1 MSGKPVSLSKMME
14 LVGAKW
20 TCVFRATLMVEGGFS
35 YGPIPS
41 PFALPP
47 PWGVGCVLGP
57 YASNRN
63 NNKYNIRSGSRPYIE
78 FPLALAPSLL
88 LWLIV
93 FLASSECFKLY
104 SPYLRHKVKA
114 TAKPTHI
121 LGTLSCQYENDELE
135 FQFYLSPIFYA
146 PILAIPSIHF
156 DFLWLLVLGFRSTR
170 SDGTRN
176 AI

>member
-1 MSGKPVSLSKMME
+1 MAQFLVPSL
-14 LVGAKW
+14 
-20 TCVFRATLMVEGGFS
+20 CH
-35 YGPIPS
+35 
-41 PFALPP
+41 LP
-47 PWGVGCVLGP
+47 GVLGMFGGHML
-57 YASNRN
+57 RIETII
-63 NNKYNIRSGSRPYIE
+63 NITLGQVLDHILNSLWLWS
-78 FPLALAPSLL
+78 PSLL

-93 FLASSECFKLY
+93 FLANSECFKLY
-104 SPYLRHKVKA
+104 SLYLRHKVKA